1 MLKDYPRS
9 IRYTFTLLAI
19 FLTLFGI
26 IQAREFLYPLVFGAL
41 LAYLLYPMANF
52 FEKKLF
58 PRVFSILLS
67 EIIGII
73 IIYGIALFLVRQVS
87 RIIDDFPELRQQ
99 AIHNVSLFLSSL
111 EAQFGISD
119 KKIENFLRSV
129 VEGLFTGTREQFNK
143 LFVDLAGTVLKM
155 ALLPV
160 YVFLF
165 LFYRTKFA
173 YFILKTIP
181 KERHLVTINVL
192 RKIATV
198 ATRYMGGVFI
208 VVLILAVIN
217 STALTMIGVR
227 YAILLGISAS
237 LFSFIPYFGN
247 VIGGT
252 YAVLFSLLVMPSPV
266 FALKVAIL
274 YFLVHAFENN
284 ILSPNIV
291 GDAVEINPFFVI
303 LGLIGA
309 GMVWGVPGM
318 IVIIPVLAVT
328 KIIFDNVPALMPYGY
343 LLGPKGTRHHSLTG
357 ENLAKFLKRINKF
370 FQKIITG
377 KNR

>member
-1 MLKDYPRS
+1 
-9 IRYTFTLLAI
+9 
-19 FLTLFGI
+19 
-26 IQAREFLYPLVFGAL
+26 
-41 LAYLLYPMANF
+41 
-52 FEKKLF
+52 
-58 PRVFSILLS
+58 
-67 EIIGII
+67 
-73 IIYGIALFLVRQVS
+73 
-87 RIIDDFPELRQQ
+87 
-99 AIHNVSLFLSSL
+99 
-111 EAQFGISD
+111 
-119 KKIENFLRSV
+119 
-129 VEGLFTGTREQFNK
+129 
-143 LFVDLAGTVLKM
+143 
-155 ALLPV
+155 
-160 YVFLF
+160 
-165 LFYRTKFA
+165 
-173 YFILKTIP
+173 
-181 KERHLVTINVL
+181 
-192 RKIATV
+192 
-198 ATRYMGGVFI
+198 VFI

-291 GDAVEINPFFVI
+291 ADAVEINPFFVI

>member
-26 IQAREFLYPLVFGAL
+26 IKAREFLYPLVFGAL

-52 FEKKLF
+52 FEKKMF

-67 EIIGII
+67 EIIGIF

-87 RIIDDFPELRQQ
+87 RIIDDFPQLREQ
-99 AIHNVSLFLSSL
+99 AIQNVSQFLSSL
-111 EAQFGISD
+111 ETQFGISD
-119 KKIENFLRSV
+119 QKIENFLRSM
-129 VEGLFTGTREQFNK
+129 VEGLFTGTHEQFNK
-143 LFVDLAGTVLKM
+143 LFVDLAGTILKM

-181 KERHLVTINVL
+181 KERHLITINVL

-208 VVLILAVIN
+208 VVLILSVIN
-217 STALTMIGVR
+217 SAALSIIGVK
-227 YAILLGISAS
+227 YAILLGVSAS

-252 YAVLFSLLVMPSPV
+252 YAVLFSLLVMPSPI

-274 YFLVHAFENN
+274 FFLVHAFENN

-309 GMVWGVPGM
+309 AMVWGVPGM

-328 KIIFDNVPALMPYGY
+328 KIIFDNVPVLVPYGY

-357 ENLAKFLKRINKF
+357 ENLVKFLRRINKF
-370 FQKIITG
+370 FKKSFTARNQ
-377 KNR
+377 

>member
-1 MLKDYPRS
+1 MLKEYPRS
-9 IRYTFTLLAI
+9 IRYTFTLLAV

-111 EAQFGISD
+111 EEQFGISD
-119 KKIENFLRSV
+119 QKIENFLRSM

-143 LFVDLAGTVLKM
+143 LFVNLAGTVLKM

-198 ATRYMGGVFI
+198 ATSYMGGVFI
-208 VVLILAVIN
+208 VVLILAIIN
-217 STALTMIGVR
+217 STVLTMIEVK

-252 YAVLFSLLVMPSPV
+252 YAVLFTLLVMPSPV
-266 FALKVAIL
+266 YALKVAIL
-274 YFLVHAFENN
+274 FFLVHAFENN
-284 ILSPNIV
+284 ILSPSIV

-328 KIIFDNVPALMPYGY
+328 KIIFDNVPVLVPYGY

-357 ENLAKFLKRINKF
+357 ENLAKFLKRMNKI
-370 FQKIITG
+370 FQKIFTK
-377 KNR
+377 KNG

>member
-9 IRYTFTLLAI
+9 IRYTFTLLGI

-26 IQAREFLYPLVFGAL
+26 IQAKEFLYPLVFGAL
-41 LAYLLYPMANF
+41 LAYLLYPLANF

-67 EIIGII
+67 EMIGII
-73 IIYGIALFLVRQVS
+73 VIYGIGLFLVRQVS
-87 RIIDDFPELRQQ
+87 RIIDDFPDLRHQ

-111 EAQFGISD
+111 ETQFGIAD
-119 KKIENFLRSV
+119 QKIEGFLRSA
-129 VEGLFTGTREQFNK
+129 VENLFTGTREQYNK

-198 ATRYMGGVFI
+198 ATRYMGGMFI
-208 VVLILAVIN
+208 VVLILAIIN
-217 STALTMIGVR
+217 STALTLIGVK

-252 YAVLFSLLVMPSPV
+252 YAVLFSLLIMPSPV
-266 FALKVAIL
+266 YALKVAIL
-274 YFLVHAFENN
+274 FFLVHAFENN

-303 LGLIGA
+303 LGLISA
-309 GMVWGVPGM
+309 AMVWGLPGM
-318 IVIIPVLAVT
+318 MVIIPVLAVT
-328 KIIFDNVPALMPYGY
+328 KIIFDNVPALAPYGY

-357 ENLAKFLKRINKF
+357 ENLGKFLKRIIKF
-370 FQKIITG
+370 YKRIFLG
-377 KNR
+377 KQ